1 MLSSVSEV
9 GVGLFLALA
18 VVQVVGSGE
27 LAKLRRK
34 SQLIREMVLSNR
46 IDSQKDSIASVD
58 AELLRLEM
66 RLEKL
71 SGWLFTASLLGILV
85 VLGGLVA
92 VTLWPTASLNCGQTM
107 TFMTIHLFVPVAI
120 FGVASIVI
128 KRRCATVRNMI
139 EDCQDRTLSALVNR

>member
-18 VVQVVGSGE
+18 VVQVVGAGGI
-27 LAKLRRK
+27 AKLRRK

-46 IDSQKDSIASVD
+46 IDSQRDSIASVD

-66 RLEKL
+66 RLETL
-71 SGWLFTASLLGILV
+71 SGWLFTTSFIGILV

-92 VTLWPTASLNCGQTM
+92 VTLWPTASLSCFQTM
-107 TFMTIHLFVPVAI
+107 TFLSFHLFVPVAI